1 MTENERI
8 KNKVRRSKKW
18 KEFRNNL
25 KKSQKYDP
33 ITGSKLSKR
42 AICHHLD
49 LNIENYDILS
59 DDRQIMLN
67 PETHSVTHYF
77 FGTEKKKYNWRKRV
91 LNLIN
96 ILKKM
101 EKLNGKWDE

>member
-25 KKSQKYDP
+25 KKSQKFDP
-33 ITGSKLSKR
+33 ITGSKLTKR

-49 LNIENYDILS
+49 LDIENYDILS
-59 DDRQIMLN
+59 EGRQIMLN
-67 PETHSVTHYF
+67 PESHDVVHYF
-77 FGTEKKKYNWRKRV
+77 FGTENKKNNWKSRI

-101 EKLNGKWDE
+101 EQYNG